1 MLNYCCEPVDQIEGY
16 IPEEKRTTKMV
27 IHHRLESHD
36 ESGTLRTR
44 FLSMQQL
51 KDAGLYYNR
60 PASELIWMTES
71 AHKSLHQEDLSY
83 KENLQK
89 MSKKNIGRK
98 MSDTQKNTLRE
109 KAIGRKHTAE
119 TKAKLREINIGKTMQ
134 KSVKDRI
141 SNTLKGR
148 CTTWS
153 VKSKIKCIE
162 TGEIFDSA
170 NACAVKYGIDAGL
183 LGRKCDKGIANF
195 PKKLPNLHFIR
206 ITEEEAAK
214 YFN

>member
-1 MLNYCCEPVDQIEGY
+1 MLNYCCETVDQIEGY
-16 IPEEKRTTKMV
+16 ISEEKRTVKTV

-51 KDAGLYYNR
+51 KDTGLYYNR

-71 AHKSLHQEDLSY
+71 AHKSLHQKDLSY

-98 MSDTQKNTLRE
+98 VSDVQKNKLRE

-119 TKAKLREINIGKTMQ
+119 TKAKLNASKLE
-134 KSVKDRI
+134 KSSILQMLV
-141 SNTLKGR
+141 L
-148 CTTWS
+148 
-153 VKSKIKCIE
+153 
-162 TGEIFDSA
+162 
-170 NACAVKYGIDAGL
+170 
-183 LGRKCDKGIANF
+183 
-195 PKKLPNLHFIR
+195 
-206 ITEEEAAK
+206 
-214 YFN
+214 

>member
-1 MLNYCCEPVDQIEGY
+1 MLNYCCEPVDRIEGY
-16 IPEEKRTTKMV
+16 ISEEKRAVKMV

-71 AHKSLHQEDLSY
+71 AHKSLHQKDLSY

-89 MSKKNIGRK
+89 MSKKSIGRK
-98 MSDTQKNTLRE
+98 VSDVQKNKLRE

-119 TKAKLREINIGKTMQ
+119 TRAKLREANLGKTMQ
-134 KSVKDRI
+134 KSVKDKIR
-141 SNTLKGR
+141 NTLKGR

-162 TGEIFDSA
+162 TGEVFDSA

-195 PKKLPNLHFIR
+195 PKKLPELHFIR
-206 ITEEEAAK
+206 IAEEASK